1 MEKGQLM
8 FDFDHPPSR
17 HKTHA
22 EKYTALGRL
31 YGRDDVLPFW
41 VADMEFATAPTI
53 TEALRQRVEHP
64 IYGYTSPPE
73 TLFRAIAQWN
83 AARYNLSINPE
94 AVTLV
99 PGVMAGVTAAL
110 HAFSKPG
117 DAVVIQPPIYP
128 PFVSTTLRN
137 NRKVVENPLIE
148 QQGKYVIDFD
158 LLESQFKSK
167 HPSMMLFCSPHNPVG
182 RVWSNEELTQLTTL
196 TQRYGVTL
204 ISDEIHADIVYAPHQ
219 HISALDLD
227 EKAIV
232 LNSVSKSFNVAGLNT
247 AYALIADKQRR
258 MMFQKVLRQL
268 HLASVNLF
276 GMTALEAAYTEG
288 AVWLDALVSFL
299 QNNRDSMVQELQ
311 TTLPDLYVFRPEGSY
326 LMWLNFNRLGLSP
339 QTIQEKLINK
349 AQVALNDGATF
360 SRSHEGYWRFNFA
373 VPQDMLKEGLQRLL
387 MAFD

>member
-1 MEKGQLM
+1 MEKRQLK
-8 FDFDHPPSR
+8 FDLDIPPSR

-41 VADMEFATAPTI
+41 VADMEFATAPAI
-53 TEALRQRVEHP
+53 VQALRQRVEHP
-64 IYGYTSPPE
+64 IYGYTTPSE
-73 TLFRAIAQWN
+73 TLFGVIAQWN
-83 AARYNLSINPE
+83 ATHYNLSINPE
-94 AVTLV
+94 AATLI

-117 DAVVIQPPIYP
+117 DAVVIQPPVYP
-128 PFVSTTLRN
+128 PFLYTTHKN
-137 NRKVVENPLIE
+137 NRNVLENPLIE
-148 QQGKYVIDFD
+148 KQGKYFIDFN
-158 LLESQFKSK
+158 LLESQFKTQ

-182 RVWSNEELTQLTTL
+182 RVWSNEELTQLITL
-196 TQRYGVTL
+196 TQRYDVTL

-219 HISALDLD
+219 HISALGLD

-247 AYALIADKQRR
+247 AYALIPDKQRR
-258 MMFQKVLRQL
+258 MVFQKVLRQL

-288 AVWLDALVSFL
+288 AVWLDALLSYL
-299 QNNRDSMVQELQ
+299 QNNRDSMIQELN
-311 TTLPDLYVFRPEGSY
+311 TTLPDLQTFKPEGSY
-326 LMWLNFNRLGLSP
+326 LMWLNFNPLDASP
-339 QTIQEKLINK
+339 QTIKEKLVNEAK
-349 AQVALNDGATF
+349 VGLNDGAMF

-373 VPQDMLKEGLQRLL
+373 VPQTMLKEGLQRVI
-387 MAFD
+387 MAFG